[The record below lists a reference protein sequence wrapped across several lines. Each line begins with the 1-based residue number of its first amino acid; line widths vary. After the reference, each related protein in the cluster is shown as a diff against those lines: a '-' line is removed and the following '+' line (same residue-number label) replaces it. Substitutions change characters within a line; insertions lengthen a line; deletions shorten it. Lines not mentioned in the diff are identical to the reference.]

1 MPKRILVAD
10 DSELMR
16 NQIRTLLELDRN
28 LEICAE
34 AENGLD
40 AVRKTKE
47 CHPDLAVVDLH
58 MPVMNGLEA
67 TQQIKK
73 MMPEMPVLLFTLY
86 DSNQIRIEGE
96 RAGADAVLL
105 KAQGSAQL
113 SRTIDSLL
121 SRH

>member
-1 MPKRILVAD
+1 VCAASLRKHSAMPKRILVAD

-16 NQIRTLLELDRN
+16 
-28 LEICAE
+28 
-34 AENGLD
+34 
-40 AVRKTKE
+40 
-47 CHPDLAVVDLH
+47 
-58 MPVMNGLEA
+58 
-67 TQQIKK
+67 
-73 MMPEMPVLLFTLY
+73 
-86 DSNQIRIEGE
+86 NQIRIEGE

>member
-1 MPKRILVAD
+1 
-10 DSELMR
+10 
-16 NQIRTLLELDRN
+16 
-28 LEICAE
+28 
-34 AENGLD
+34 
-40 AVRKTKE
+40 VRKTKE